1 MRYPEK
7 SRGVFCKGNAVKYA
21 TIASMRSAYPVRLC
35 CALLEVSASGFHAWL
50 TRKPR
55 QTTDARDRLA
65 VVAAHEK
72 TRGVYGA
79 VRLYYELWAEGFPI
93 SLWKVK
99 KLRRELG
106 LVASRPRRRMTTTDS
121 RHKLPVAGNVLDRRF
136 SCESPNTA
144 WVSDITHIPTD
155 EGWLYLAG
163 IKDCCTKEI
172 VGYHFSDTM
181 TSELVIQALQKAC
194 TRHRP
199 GSGLI
204 LHSDRGSQYCGHA
217 YQREI
222 NRFMPQC
229 SMSRKGNCH
238 DNAPMESF
246 WGLLKTELVYR
257 RHFPSHRQAMASIKE
272 YIEIFYNLERR
283 QAGLGYLSPAAFARK
298 YWQGKMSLAA

>member
-1 MRYPEK
+1 MRYPKK
-7 SRGVFCKGNAVKYA
+7 SCGVFCKGNAVKYA
-21 TIASMRSAYPVRLC
+21 TLASMRSAYPVRLC
-35 CALLEVSASGFHAWL
+35 CALLEVSASGFYAWL

-79 VRLYYELWAEGFPI
+79 VRLYYELRAEGFPI

-99 KLRRELG
+99 KLLRELG

-181 TSELVIQALQKAC
+181 TSELVIQALQN
-194 TRHRP
+194 RP

-257 RHFPSHRQAMASIKE
+257 RHFPSRRQAMASIKE
-272 YIEIFYNLERR
+272 IFYNRERR

-298 YWQGKMSLAA
+298 YWQGKMPLAA